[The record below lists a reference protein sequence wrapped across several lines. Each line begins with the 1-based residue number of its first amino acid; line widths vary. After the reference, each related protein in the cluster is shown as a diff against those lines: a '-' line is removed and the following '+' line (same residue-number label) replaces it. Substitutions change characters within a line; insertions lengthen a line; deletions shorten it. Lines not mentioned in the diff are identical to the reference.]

1 MDLNQQYKT
10 SLSRLV
16 DSSPA
21 AQELE
26 EFGAILD
33 LETRPSKSDL
43 LVSTRIY
50 SRREERERGCWFILS
65 SICHCSSSVRYR
77 FWRGLHP
84 LFFSIFYP
92 IPSPIY
98 GNDSC

>member
-50 SRREERERGCWFILS
+50 SRREERRGDVGSFFLRYATAPHRSDTGSGGGSIRYFFYFLS
-65 SICHCSSSVRYR
+65 NSQSYLRE
-77 FWRGLHP
+77 
-84 LFFSIFYP
+84 
-92 IPSPIY
+92 
-98 GNDSC
+98 